1 MKNKFGMNNTK
12 FSVNNSSQR
21 SSGSTKSGFKNKMEI
36 HLSRSIKYLG
46 VVFLTLFV
54 ASQIFGQKKS
64 AIQVAQKSTLIG
76 GAITEPTEGTIQVHV
91 VENYITRQEKIYQI
105 PLSEV
110 GEFRFEFPME
120 KTTVMRVSHSGQDLD
135 VYLEPGDAIKILSQ
149 GENLRETVA
158 FEGKAALHN
167 EYLNESA
174 LVFENYSD
182 NVISE
187 AIIQRNSLNFR
198 RYMDRIRS
206 KKKRF
211 LEDFTAQKEG
221 QFSKEFSAYAKT
233 AIDYWWTYH
242 LMRYRTEHPAGNN
255 LSIPMTLPSEYYDF
269 LREIELSNDAALIN
283 QDYLYFLDLFLDFA
297 KENPRE
303 WQEISQGTDKL
314 VVKNTS
320 VILLNEHKIIP
331 VTLNI
336 DKGKTL
342 HIVDDRLLN
351 AEKINPDNFYKV
363 EAYSGLTGW
372 ISGADITYSNQSPVQ
387 DDDEFTQ
394 TREVESSYME
404 PYILGRFHRTE
415 IRELPH
421 EEKVLGHL
429 LEGEEAEFLLNQTT
443 EKFRYRHFGA
453 LYTDYWYQ
461 IRTKSGISGWVFR
474 GGVEMRE
481 RKITTRETKKIIL
494 RMNNVAAKA
503 NLNGQ
508 TLFYALAKDLYQ
520 RANVEEQGQLKTD
533 VFNFLRFNPI
543 DDYGLTVQRA
553 YENALRRRA
562 GMKTTDYSQ
571 KEIIKISPPP
581 SDAPIVAN
589 KKRPVRTTV
598 PKTVKSI
605 STRDLPE
612 IDNLPQNIEETV
624 VSVKGKIFNSNGRK
638 VKLTLFL
645 DPILYKED
653 NREIKPNIDGTFS
666 TDFSM
671 TQGVS
676 GEISYGNKFI
686 EIFLEP
692 GDDLSFSFDASDMAK
707 TIVYSGRGQ
716 NNNNYLKEMAI
727 VFASQD
733 EELRAKLQ
741 YANPKEFSDYLAREV
756 KVRKQ
761 FSDKYCKKI
770 KLSEAFLPVA
780 KTNITYWRASN
791 LLNYPYEHPLY
802 NNQPAPMP
810 VAASYYDFLEELDIN
825 ETGGLPAKNYI
836 YFLQQYLDYLVL
848 QPENK
853 GKTQIETAQK
863 YLKDEAYYFTVA
875 KLLNSACRRG
885 NLAEAGKAI
894 QTFIT
899 ECPYDLYNN
908 VLRFAYNEAKGLV
921 IGTKAPDF
929 ELTDING
936 NTIRLSDFEGKVV
949 YMDFWATWC
958 APCRRY
964 LPHSQDL
971 PDNFPKDEVVFLY
984 ISLDDNKTDWENY
997 VKSHGLH
1004 GTHVCAK
1011 AGHGYHSKIAELY
1024 KVKSLPAYFLI
1035 DQNGRIAESPAA
1047 NPASSK
1053 ITEQIRALLMR

>member
-1 MKNKFGMNNTK
+1 MNSTK
-12 FSVNNSSQR
+12 FSVNKSSPR
-21 SSGSTKSGFKNKMEI
+21 SSGSMKSGFKNKMEI
-36 HLSRSIKYLG
+36 NLIRTIRYIG
-46 VVFLTLFV
+46 VIFLTLFV
-54 ASQIFGQKKS
+54 TSQIFGQKMP
-64 AIQVAQKSTLIG
+64 AIHVAQKSTLIG
-76 GAITEPTEGTIQVHV
+76 GAITEPAEGTIQVHV
-91 VENYITRQEKIYQI
+91 VENYITRHEKIYQI

-110 GEFRFEFPME
+110 GEFRFEFPLE
-120 KTTVMRVSHSGQDLD
+120 RTAVMRVSHSGQDLD

-149 GENLRETVA
+149 GESLRETVA

-174 LVFENYSD
+174 LAFENYSE

-198 RYMDRIRS
+198 KYMDRIRS
-206 KKKRF
+206 KRKRF
-211 LEDFTAQKEG
+211 LLDFTAQKEDE
-221 QFSKEFSAYAKT
+221 FSKDFSKYANS
-233 AIDYWWTYH
+233 AIDYWWAYH

-314 VVKNTS
+314 VVKNAS
-320 VILLNEHKIIP
+320 VILLNEHRIIP

-336 DKGKTL
+336 DQGKML
-342 HIVDDRLLN
+342 HIADDRLLN
-351 AEKINPDNFYKV
+351 AEEINPDNFYKV
-363 EAYSGLTGW
+363 EAYGGLTGW
-372 ISGADITYSNQSPVQ
+372 ISGSSITYSNQSPVQ
-387 DDDEFTQ
+387 EENDKFTQ

-421 EEKVLGHL
+421 ENKVLGHL
-429 LEGEEAEFLLNQTT
+429 FEGEEAEFLLNQTA
-443 EKFRYRHFGA
+443 EKFRYKHFGT
-453 LYTDYWYQ
+453 LYSDYWYQ

-481 RKITTRETKKIIL
+481 RKITTHETKKVTL
-494 RMNNVAAKA
+494 RMSNVAAKA
-503 NLNGQ
+503 YLNGQ

-533 VFNFLRFNPI
+533 VFNFLRLNPI
-543 DDYGLTVQRA
+543 DDYDLTVQRA

-562 GMKTTDYSQ
+562 GMKTTDFAQ
-571 KEIIKISPPP
+571 KEIIKVSPPP
-581 SDAPIVAN
+581 SNAPIVTN
-589 KKRPVRTTV
+589 KKRIIRSTT
-598 PKTVKSI
+598 PKVGRDI

-612 IDNLPQNIEETV
+612 IDNLPQNVEETV
-624 VSVKGKIFNSNGRK
+624 VAVKGKVFNANGRK
-638 VKLTLFL
+638 LKLTLFL

-653 NREIKPNIDGTFS
+653 KREIKLDAEGTFS
-666 TDFSM
+666 TDFIL

-692 GDDLSFSFDASDMAK
+692 GDDLNLSFDASDISK
-707 TIVYSGRGQ
+707 TIIYTGKGQ
-716 NNNNYLKEMAI
+716 NNNNYLKEMEI
-727 VFASQD
+727 GFASQN

-741 YANPKEFSDYLAREV
+741 YATPQQFSDYLEREV
-756 KVRKQ
+756 KVRQQ

-770 KLSEAFLPVA
+770 KLSKAFLPIA

-810 VAASYYDFLEELDIN
+810 VPVDYYTFLKDLDIN
-825 ETGGLPAKNYI
+825 EKGGLPAKNYI

-853 GKTQIETAQK
+853 GKTQIEIAKK
-863 YLKDEAYYFTVA
+863 YLKDESYYFTA
-875 KLLNSACRRG
+875 ARLLNSACRRG

-894 QTFIT
+894 QIFIT
-899 ECPYDLYNN
+899 ECPYDLYSN
-908 VLRFAYNEAKGLV
+908 VLRFSYNEAKGLV

-936 NTIRLSDFEGKVV
+936 KTVRLSDFEGKVV

-964 LPHSQDL
+964 LPHSQAL

-984 ISLDDNKTDWENY
+984 ISLDDSNSDWENY

-1011 AGHGYHSKIAELY
+1011 SGHGYHSKIAELY

-1035 DQNGRIAESPAA
+1035 DQEGRIAESPAA

>member
-1 MKNKFGMNNTK
+1 MNKTK
-12 FSVNNSSQR
+12 FSVKNSSPR
-21 SSGSTKSGFKNKMEI
+21 CSGSMKSGFQYIMKI
-36 HLSRSIKYLG
+36 TLTRSIRYLG
-46 VVFLTLFV
+46 VFLLTLMTV
-54 ASQIFGQKKS
+54 GSIYGQKMP

-105 PLSEV
+105 PLSEI
-110 GEFRFEFPME
+110 GEFRFEFPLE

-149 GENLRETVA
+149 GESLRETVA

-174 LVFENYSD
+174 LAFENYSD

-187 AIIQRNSLNFR
+187 AIIQRNSLSFR
-198 RYMDRIRS
+198 AYMDRIRS

-211 LEDFTAQKEG
+211 LEDFIAQKEV
-221 QFSKEFSAYAKT
+221 QFTDNFSSYATT
-233 AIDYWWTYH
+233 AIDYWWAYH

-255 LSIPMTLPSEYYDF
+255 LSIPMTLPTEYYDF
-269 LREIELSNDAALIN
+269 LRAIELSNDAALIN

-303 WQEISQGTDKL
+303 WQEISRGTDKL

-320 VILLNEHKIIP
+320 TILLNEHKVIP

-342 HIVDDRLLN
+342 HILDKRLLN
-351 AEKINPDNFYKV
+351 LEEIDAQNFYKV
-363 EAYSGLTGW
+363 EAYGGLTGW
-372 ISGADITYSNQSPVQ
+372 ISGSDISYSNQSPEEEN
-387 DDDEFTQ
+387 DDKFTQ

-404 PYILGRFHRTE
+404 PYILGRFHRSE

-421 EEKVLGHL
+421 ENKVLGYL

-443 EKFRYRHFGA
+443 EKFRYRHFGT
-453 LYTDYWYQ
+453 LYSDYWYQ
-461 IRTKSGISGWVFR
+461 VRTKSGISGWVFR

-481 RKITTRETKKIIL
+481 RKVTTRETKKV
-494 RMNNVAAKA
+494 RFQMSNAAAKA
-503 NLNGQ
+503 HLDGQ

-533 VFNFLRFNPI
+533 VFNFLRLNPI
-543 DDYGLTVQRA
+543 EDYDQTVQRA

-562 GMKTTDYSQ
+562 GMKTTDFVQ
-571 KEIIKISPPP
+571 KEIIKIAPPP
-581 SDAPIVAN
+581 SNAPIVTN
-589 KKRPVRTTV
+589 KKRPSRTTTTS
-598 PKTVKSI
+598 KSVKEISI
-605 STRDLPE
+605 NELPE
-612 IDNLPQNIEETV
+612 IDNLPQNVEETIV
-624 VSVKGKIFNSNGRK
+624 PIRGKVFNSNGRK

-653 NREIKPNIDGTFS
+653 KREIRPNGDGTFA
-666 TDFSM
+666 TDFRL
-671 TQGVS
+671 THGVS

-686 EIFLEP
+686 EIFVEP
-692 GDDLSFSFDASDMAK
+692 GDNLDISFDATDISQ
-707 TIVYSGRGQ
+707 TISFAGKGE
-716 NNNNYLKEMAI
+716 NNNNYLKEMALG
-727 VFASQD
+727 FASQD

-741 YANPKEFSDYLAREV
+741 YATPKQFSSYLEREV
-756 KVRKQ
+756 KIRQQ

-770 KLSEAFLPVA
+770 QLSEAFLPVA

-802 NNQPAPMP
+802 NNQSAPMP
-810 VAASYYDFLEELDIN
+810 VEANYYDFLEDLDIN
-825 ETGGLPAKNYI
+825 KKGGLPAKNYI

-848 QPENK
+848 LPENK
-853 GKTQIETAQK
+853 GKTQIEIAKK
-863 YLKDEAYYFTVA
+863 YFKDEAYYFIVA

-885 NLAEAGKAI
+885 NLVEAGKAI
-894 QTFIT
+894 QSFIE

-936 NTIRLSDFEGKVV
+936 KTVRLSDFEGKVV

-964 LPHSQDL
+964 LPHSQAL

-984 ISLDDNKTDWENY
+984 ISLDDKKSDWENY

-1024 KVKSLPAYFLI
+1024 KVKSLPSYFLI
-1035 DQNGRIAESPAA
+1035 DQEGRIAESPAA

-1053 ITEQIRALLMR
+1053 ITEQIRALLRK

>member
-1 MKNKFGMNNTK
+1 MNNTK
-12 FSVNNSSQR
+12 FSVKTSRSR
-21 SSGSTKSGFKNKMEI
+21 SSGSMKSGFKYIMEATLI
-36 HLSRSIKYLG
+36 RSLKYIG
-46 VVFLTLFV
+46 VILLTLTV
-54 ASQIFGQKKS
+54 GQVYGQKMPAVHVS
-64 AIQVAQKSTLIG
+64 QKNTLIG
-76 GAITEPTEGTIQVHV
+76 GAISEPTEGTIQVHV

-110 GEFRFEFPME
+110 GEFRFEFPLE
-120 KTTVMRVSHSGQDLD
+120 KTTVMRISHSGQDLD
-135 VYLEPGDAIKILSQ
+135 VYLEPGDAIKISSE
-149 GENLRETVA
+149 GESLRETVA

-167 EYLNESA
+167 EYLNESDLA
-174 LVFENYSD
+174 FENYSE

-198 RYMDRIRS
+198 RYMDKVRS

-211 LEDFTAQKEG
+211 LEDFLAQKKG
-221 QFSKEFSAYAKT
+221 QFSKEFSAYAST
-233 AIDYWWTYH
+233 SIDYWWAYH

-255 LSIPMTLPSEYYDF
+255 LSIPMTLPTEYYDF
-269 LREIELSNDAALIN
+269 LRVIELSNDAALIN

-303 WQEISQGTDKL
+303 WQEISRGTDKL

-320 VILLNEHKIIP
+320 IILLNEHKIIP

-342 HIVDDRLLN
+342 HIVDKRLLDS
-351 AEKINPDNFYKV
+351 EKIDVENFYKV
-363 EAYSGLTGW
+363 EAYGGMTGW
-372 ISGADITYSNQSPVQ
+372 ISGLDISYSNQSPTQ
-387 DDDEFTQ
+387 EEDDKFTQ

-404 PYILGRFHRTE
+404 PYILGRFHRSE

-421 EEKVLGHL
+421 EDKVLGHL
-429 LEGEEAEFLLNQTT
+429 QEGEEAEFLLNQTT
-443 EKFRYRHFGA
+443 EKFRYRHFGT
-453 LYTDYWYQ
+453 LYSDYWYQ
-461 IRTKSGISGWVFR
+461 IRTKSGVTGWVFR

-481 RKITTRETKKIIL
+481 RKVTTRETKKIKL
-494 RMNNVAAKA
+494 RMSNVAAKA

-533 VFNFLRFNPI
+533 VFNFLRLNPI
-543 DDYGLTVQRA
+543 DDYDLTVQRA

-562 GMKTTDYSQ
+562 GMKTTDFAQ
-571 KEIIKISPPP
+571 REIIKISPPP

-589 KKRPVRTTV
+589 KKRPTRTTAR
-598 PKTVKSI
+598 KSVADF

-612 IDNLPQNIEETV
+612 IDNLPQNVEETV
-624 VSVKGKIFNSNGRK
+624 VSIKGKIYNSNGRK

-653 NREIKPNIDGTFS
+653 KREIKPEADGTFA
-666 TDFSM
+666 TDFSL
-671 TQGVS
+671 THGVS

-686 EIFLEP
+686 EIFIEP
-692 GDDLSFSFDASDMAK
+692 GDDLNISFDAANITE
-707 TIVYSGRGQ
+707 TITFAGKGE
-716 NNNNYLKEMAI
+716 NNNTYLKEMALG
-727 VFASQD
+727 FASQD

-741 YANPKEFSDYLAREV
+741 YANAKEFSAYLEREV
-756 KVRKQ
+756 KIRQQ

-770 KLSEAFLPVA
+770 KLSETFLPVA

-802 NNQPAPMP
+802 NDEPAPMS
-810 VAASYYDFLEELDIN
+810 VTADYYDFLKDLNIN
-825 ETGGLPAKNYI
+825 EKSGLPAKNYI
-836 YFLQQYLDYLVL
+836 YFLQQYIDYLVL
-848 QPENK
+848 LPENK
-853 GKTQIETAQK
+853 GMTQMEIAKK
-863 YLKDEAYYFTVA
+863 YLKGEAYYFTA
-875 KLLNSACRRG
+875 AQLLNSACGRG
-885 NLAEAGKAI
+885 NLAEAGAAI
-894 QTFIT
+894 QTFIA
-899 ECPYDLYNN
+899 ECPYDLYSN

-936 NTIRLSDFEGKVV
+936 EVVRLSDFEGKVV

-964 LPHSQDL
+964 LPHSQSL
-971 PDNFPKDEVVFLY
+971 PNNFPKDEVVFLY
-984 ISLDDNKTDWENY
+984 ISLDDNKDDWESY

-1035 DQNGRIAESPAA
+1035 DQKGRIAESPAA

-1053 ITEQIRALLMR
+1053 ITEQIRALLTR

>member
-1 MKNKFGMNNTK
+1 MNKTK
-12 FSVNNSSQR
+12 FSVNSSSLR
-21 SSGSTKSGFKNKMEI
+21 SSGSKKSGFKNKME
-36 HLSRSIKYLG
+36 RNLG
-46 VVFLTLFV
+46 QTIRYIGVIFFTLFI
-54 ASQIFGQKKS
+54 ASQTFGQKMP
-64 AIQVAQKSTLIG
+64 AVQVAQKSTLIG

-91 VENYITRQEKIYQI
+91 VENYITRKEKIYQI
-105 PLSEV
+105 PLSEI
-110 GEFRFEFPME
+110 GEFRFEFPLE
-120 KTTVMRVSHSGQDLD
+120 KITVMRVSHSGQDLD
-135 VYLEPGDAIKILSQ
+135 VYLEPGDAIKILSE
-149 GENLRETVA
+149 GESLRETVA

-174 LVFENYSD
+174 LAFENYSD

-198 RYMDRIRS
+198 RYMDEIRS

-221 QFSKEFSAYAKT
+221 QFSDNFSSYASA
-233 AIDYWWTYH
+233 AIDYWWAYH

-255 LSIPMTLPSEYYDF
+255 LSIPMTLPTEFYDF
-269 LREIELSNDAALIN
+269 LRVIELSNDDALIN

-303 WQEISQGTDKL
+303 WQEISKGTDKL

-320 VILLNEHKIIP
+320 TILLNEHKLIP

-336 DKGKTL
+336 DKGKML
-342 HIVDDRLLN
+342 HIVDRRLLEG
-351 AEKINPDNFYKV
+351 EKINPLNFYKV
-363 EAYSGLTGW
+363 EAYSGMTGW
-372 ISGADITYSNQSPVQ
+372 ISGFDITYSNQSPKEE
-387 DDDEFTQ
+387 DDEDKFTQ

-404 PYILGRFHRTE
+404 RYILGRFHRSE

-421 EEKVLGHL
+421 ENKVLGYL
-429 LEGEEAEFLLNQTT
+429 EEGEEAEFLLNQTT
-443 EKFRYRHFGA
+443 EKFRYKHFGT
-453 LYTDYWYQ
+453 LYSDYWYQ

-481 RKITTRETKKIIL
+481 RKITTRETKKIKL
-494 RMNNVAAKA
+494 HMSNVAARA
-503 NLNGQ
+503 HLNGQ
-508 TLFYALAKDLYQ
+508 TLFYALAKDLYR
-520 RANVEEQGQLKTD
+520 RAYVEEQGQLKAD
-533 VFNFLRFNPI
+533 VFNFLRLNPI
-543 DDYGLTVQRA
+543 DDYDLTVQRA

-562 GMKTTDYSQ
+562 GMKTTDFVQ
-571 KEIIKISPPP
+571 REIIKISPPP
-581 SDAPIVAN
+581 SDAPIIAN
-589 KKRPVRTTV
+589 KKRPTKNTITR
-598 PKTVKSI
+598 KSVKNI

-612 IDNLPQNIEETV
+612 IDNLPQNVEETV
-624 VSVKGKIFNSNGRK
+624 VSIKGKIYNSNGRK

-653 NREIKPNIDGTFS
+653 KRELRPNGDGTFS
-666 TDFSM
+666 TDFKL
-671 TQGVS
+671 THGVS

-686 EIFLEP
+686 EIFVEP
-692 GDDLSFSFDASDMAK
+692 GDDLNISFDASDILK
-707 TIVYSGRGQ
+707 TINFSGKGK
-716 NNNNYLKEMAI
+716 NNNNYLKEMALG
-727 VFASQD
+727 FATQD

-741 YANPKEFSDYLAREV
+741 YANPKEFSEYLEREV
-756 KVRKQ
+756 KIRQQ

-770 KLSEAFLPVA
+770 QLSEAFLPVA

-810 VAASYYDFLEELDIN
+810 VGANYYDFLKELSIS
-825 ETGGLPAKNYI
+825 EKQGLPAKNYI
-836 YFLQQYLDYLVL
+836 YFLQQYIEYLVL

-853 GKTQIETAQK
+853 GKTQMEIAKE
-863 YLKDEAYYFTVA
+863 YLKDEAYYFTAA

-885 NLAEAGKAI
+885 NLVEAGNAI
-894 QTFIT
+894 QNFIA
-899 ECPYDLYNN
+899 ECPYDLYSN

-936 NTIRLSDFEGKVV
+936 KTVRLSDFEGKVV

-964 LPHSQDL
+964 LPHSQAL
-971 PDNFPKDEVVFLY
+971 PNNFPKDEVVFLY
-984 ISLDDNKTDWENY
+984 ISLDDNKEDWENY

-1024 KVKSLPAYFLI
+1024 KVKSLPSYFLI
-1035 DQNGRIAESPAA
+1035 DQEGRIAESPAA

-1053 ITEQIRALLMR
+1053 ITEQIHTLLRK